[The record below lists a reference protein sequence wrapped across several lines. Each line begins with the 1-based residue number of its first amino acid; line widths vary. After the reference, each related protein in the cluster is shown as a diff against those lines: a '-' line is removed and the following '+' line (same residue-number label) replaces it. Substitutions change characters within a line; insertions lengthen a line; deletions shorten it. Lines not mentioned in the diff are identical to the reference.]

1 LIIKTARSKGFAFV
15 EFEFKEV
22 AEIACKALNGYIMQN
37 K

>member
-1 LIIKTARSKGFAFV
+1 MKTARSKGFAFI
-15 EFEFKEV
+15 EFKHREV